1 MIEVV
6 ADSSVDV
13 DIDDDGEAQEAD
25 LESQK
30 RSRESLSPLAR
41 AGMFLKFIRNGS
53 SSIWTR

>member
-53 SSIWTR
+53 SSI